1 MAKGKRKLRFFIAV
15 IIFIL
20 VFIYW
25 DNNSLQVS
33 RYTLYYDDLPDE
45 FDNYRIVQISDMHGK
60 TFGKNNSYLAYK
72 VKKLEP
78 DILVATGDMMSSN
91 KDDGKAFLDFL
102 DQFGNECPVYMSM
115 GNHEQIARWLNGIE
129 ETNILYENFISEVKK
144 RGVIVLDNESLLL
157 SNKEADSNDH
167 PVYLSGLTIE
177 LYHYSRR
184 DLNPGDESLYLKTS
198 YISGVLGEPKGFTII
213 LAHNPAYF
221 REYAE
226 WGADLVLSGHVH
238 GGVIQVPFK
247 GGLLSPERVF
257 FPEFDAGLFE
267 EGGSKMIVNR
277 GLGYSQI
284 NFRLFN
290 RPEIS
295 MITLKKG
302 NG

>member
-1 MAKGKRKLRFFIAV
+1 MAKTKRKLNILYVF
-15 IIFIL
+15 IIFVVL
-20 VFIYW
+20 FLYW

-33 RYTLYYDDLPDE
+33 RYTLFYDNLPEE
-45 FDNYRIVQISDMHGK
+45 FDGYRIVQISDMHGK
-60 TFGKNNSYLAYK
+60 TFGNNNSTLAAK
-72 VKKLEP
+72 IKALKP
-78 DILVATGDMMSSN
+78 DIVLATGDMISSN

-102 DQFGNECPVYMSM
+102 DQFNNECPVYMSM

-129 ETNILYENFISEVKK
+129 EKNKTYESFISEVKN
-144 RGVIVLDNESLLL
+144 RAVVILDNEELVL
-157 SNKEADSNDH
+157 SDKGDSRGEQD
-167 PVYLSGLTIE
+167 VILTGLTIE

-184 DLNPGDESLYLKTS
+184 DLDPSDESLYLKSS
-198 YISGVLGEPKGFTII
+198 YINETLGKPKGFAI
-213 LAHNPAYF
+213 LMAHNPAYF

-295 MITLKKG
+295 SITLRKG
-302 NG
+302 SG